1 MTDAHRVRHPSSVP
15 TMTSKPTL
23 NLFEQ
28 QAANRR
34 KTWWL
39 VAGFLLFFLWLG
51 LGGDLALWLATK
63 DMVAPAGEAVYRHSF
78 PWGGT
83 VLGLAAFFLTMDV
96 LRNGGRRVVKQVGAE
111 PLINPQTDQ
120 ERQLLNVVEEMSIA
134 AGLPMPTV
142 YVVPEA
148 DPNAFVTGT
157 KPGEAHL
164 AVTTG
169 LLEVLNRDELQAVVA
184 HEMGHVKNE
193 DTRLMTIIAGLGGA
207 ILLVRDLMIRTTF
220 HRRGGSRREGKGG
233 NPLVVIVLVVWV
245 LSWILA
251 PVIIR
256 LMAMAVSRGREY
268 LADAMAAQFTRN
280 PAALADAL
288 AKIES
293 HHAPTTSISNGV
305 AHLCIVDPTGRI
317 ANERQGRWSDIF
329 ATHPPMAIR
338 VSRLRAMAFQA
349 SKRDGS

>member
-1 MTDAHRVRHPSSVP
+1 MTEL
-15 TMTSKPTL
+15 TL

-28 QAANRR
+28 QAKNRR
-34 KTWWL
+34 KSWWL
-39 VAGFLLFFLWLG
+39 VAGFLAFFLWLG

-63 DMVAPAGEAVYRHSF
+63 DAVATAGEPLYRHRF
-78 PWGGT
+78 PWAGT
-83 VLGLAAFFLTMDV
+83 VLGLAAFLMTMDV

-111 PLINPQTDQ
+111 PLTAPRTDQ
-120 ERQLLNVVEEMSIA
+120 ERQLMNVVEEMSIA
-134 AGLPMPTV
+134 AGLPLPTV
-142 YVVPEA
+142 YIVPDA

-164 AVTTG
+164 AVTSG
-169 LLEVLNRDELQAVVA
+169 LLEMLSRDELQAVVA

-193 DTRLMTIIAGLGGA
+193 DTRLMTIVAGLGGA
-207 ILLVRDLMIRTTF
+207 ILIVRDAMLRTTF
-220 HRRGGSRREGKGG
+220 RRGGGSRREGKGG
-233 NPLVVIVLVVWV
+233 NPLVLIVLAVWV

-251 PVIIR
+251 PIIIR
-256 LMAMAVSRGREY
+256 LMAMGVSRGREY

-293 HHAPTTSISNGV
+293 HHAPTTSISTGV
-305 AHLCIVDPTGRI
+305 AHLCIVDPTGRL
-317 ANERQGRWSDIF
+317 ANGREGRLADLF

-349 SKRDGS
+349 AKSASTGV

>member
-1 MTDAHRVRHPSSVP
+1 M
-15 TMTSKPTL
+15 

-34 KTWWL
+34 KSRLL

-51 LGGDLALWLATK
+51 LGGDLAAYLYTSGL
-63 DMVAPAGEAVYRHSF
+63 PAEAGAAVYRHRF

-83 VLGLAAFFLTMDV
+83 LLGIFALLLTFDV
-96 LRNGGRRVVKQVGAE
+96 LRNGGPRVVRQVGAW
-111 PLINPQTDQ
+111 PLTTPTTDQ
-120 ERQLLNVVEEMSIA
+120 ERQLLNVVEEMAVAS
-134 AGLPMPTV
+134 GLPLPSV
-142 YVVPEA
+142 YIVNDP

-164 AVTTG
+164 AVTSG

-193 DTRLMTIIAGLGGA
+193 DTKLMTLVAGLGGA
-207 ILLVRDLMIRTTF
+207 ILLIRDMMLRWGF
-220 HRRGGSRREGKGG
+220 RGGGRSRGGGGSSREGKG
-233 NPLVVIVLVVWV
+233 NPLAAIVLVVWI

-251 PVIIR
+251 PIIVR
-256 LMAMAVSRGREY
+256 LMAMAVSRSREY
-268 LADAMAAQFTRN
+268 FADAMAAQFTRN

-293 HHAPTTSISNGV
+293 HHAPTTMVSTGV
-305 AHLCIVDPTGRI
+305 AHLCIVDPTGRL
-317 ANERQGRWSDIF
+317 ANRKEGQLADLF

-338 VSRLRAMAFQA
+338 VSRLRAMAFQQA
-349 SKRDGS
+349 KIG

>member
-1 MTDAHRVRHPSSVP
+1 MTVP
-15 TMTSKPTL
+15 PTL

-34 KTWWL
+34 KSWWL
-39 VAGFLLFFLWLG
+39 VAGFLAFFLWLG

-63 DMVAPAGEAVYRHSF
+63 DVVATSEPVYRHRF
-78 PWGGT
+78 PWAGS
-83 VLGLAAFFLTMDV
+83 VLGLAAFLMTMDV

-111 PLINPQTDQ
+111 PLRDPRSDQ
-120 ERQLLNVVEEMSIA
+120 ERILMNVVEEMSIA

-142 YVVPEA
+142 YIVPDA

-164 AVTTG
+164 AVTSG

-207 ILLVRDLMIRTTF
+207 ILLLRDVMIRTTF
-220 HRRGGSRREGKGG
+220 HSRGGSRREGKGG
-233 NPLVVIVLVVWV
+233 NPLVVLVLVVWV

-251 PVIIR
+251 PIIIR

-293 HHAPTTSISNGV
+293 HHAPTTSISKGV
-305 AHLCIVDPTGRI
+305 AHLCIVDPTGRV

-338 VSRLRAMAFQA
+338 VARLRAMGFRSQ
-349 SKRDGS
+349 RD

>member
-1 MTDAHRVRHPSSVP
+1 MASS
-15 TMTSKPTL
+15 TRL

-34 KTWWL
+34 KSRLL

-51 LGGDLALWLATK
+51 LGGDLAAYLYTSGL
-63 DMVAPAGEAVYRHSF
+63 PADAGNGLYRHRF

-83 VLGLAAFFLTMDV
+83 VLGLFALLLTFDV
-96 LRNGGRRVVKQVGAE
+96 LRNGGKRVVQQVGAQ
-111 PLINPQTDQ
+111 PLITPSTDQ
-120 ERQLLNVVEEMSIA
+120 ERQLLNVVEEMAVAS
-134 AGLPMPTV
+134 GLPMPSV
-142 YVVPEA
+142 YVVPER

-164 AVTTG
+164 AVTSG
-169 LLEVLNRDELQAVVA
+169 LLDVLNRDELQAVVA

-193 DTRLMTIIAGLGGA
+193 DTKLMTLIAGLGGA
-207 ILLVRDLMIRTTF
+207 ILLIRDMMMRWGF
-220 HRRGGSRREGKGG
+220 RGGGRSRGGGSSREGKG
-233 NPLVVIVLVVWV
+233 NPLAAGVLVLWI

-251 PVIIR
+251 PIIVR
-256 LMAMAVSRGREY
+256 LMAMAVSRSREY
-268 LADAMAAQFTRN
+268 FADAMAAQFTRN

-293 HHAPTTSISNGV
+293 HHAPTTTVSSGV
-305 AHLCIVDPTGRI
+305 AHLCIVDPLGRL
-317 ANERQGRWSDIF
+317 ANQREGRLADLF

-338 VSRLRAMAFQA
+338 VSRLRAMAFQTA
-349 SKRDGS
+349 KQGP

>member
-1 MTDAHRVRHPSSVP
+1 MAQPRS
-15 TMTSKPTL
+15 L

-28 QAANRR
+28 QASNRR
-34 KTWWL
+34 KSWWL
-39 VAGFLLFFLWLG
+39 VAGFLAFFLWLG

-63 DMVAPAGEAVYRHSF
+63 DAVGAAEPVYRHRF
-78 PWGGT
+78 PWAGT
-83 VLGLAAFFLTMDV
+83 VLGLAAFFMTLDV
-96 LRNGGRRVVKQVGAE
+96 LRNGGRRVVNQVGAE
-111 PLINPQTDQ
+111 PLTAPSTDE

-134 AGLPMPTV
+134 AGLPMPKV
-142 YVVPEA
+142 YVVPDA

-164 AVTTG
+164 AVTAG
-169 LLEVLNRDELQAVVA
+169 LLATLNRDELQAVVA

-245 LSWILA
+245 LSWIMA
-251 PVIIR
+251 PIIIR

-293 HHAPTTSISNGV
+293 HHAATTSISAGV

-317 ANERQGRWSDIF
+317 ANQREGRWSDLF

-349 SKRDGS
+349 AKQGM

>member
-1 MTDAHRVRHPSSVP
+1 MTE
-15 TMTSKPTL
+15 PTL

-28 QAANRR
+28 QASNRR
-34 KTWWL
+34 KSWWM
-39 VAGFLLFFLWLG
+39 VAGFLAFFLWLG

-63 DMVAPAGEAVYRHSF
+63 DMVETAGEPLYRHRF

-83 VLGLAAFFLTMDV
+83 VLGLAAFFMTADV

-111 PLINPQTDQ
+111 PLTDPKTDQ
-120 ERQLLNVVEEMSIA
+120 ERQLMNVVEEMSIA
-134 AGLPMPTV
+134 AGLPVPSV
-142 YVVPEA
+142 YIVPDP

-169 LLEVLNRDELQAVVA
+169 LLEALNRDELQAVVA

-207 ILLVRDLMIRTTF
+207 IIIVRDAMLRTTF
-220 HRRGGSRREGKGG
+220 RRGGGSSRREGKGG
-233 NPLVVIVLVVWV
+233 NPLVVIVLVVWI

-251 PVIIR
+251 PIIIR

-280 PAALADAL
+280 PAALAEAL

-293 HHAPTTSISNGV
+293 HHAPTTSISSGV
-305 AHLCIVDPTGRI
+305 AHLCIVDPTGR
-317 ANERQGRWSDIF
+317 AVNQREGGWADLF

-349 SKRDGS
+349 AKRQ

>member
-1 MTDAHRVRHPSSVP
+1 MTA
-15 TMTSKPTL
+15 PTL

-34 KTWWL
+34 KSWWL
-39 VAGFLLFFLWLG
+39 VAGFLAFFLWLG
-51 LGGDLALWLATK
+51 LGGDLALWLATR
-63 DMVAPAGEAVYRHSF
+63 DAVAAGEPVYRHRF

-83 VLGLAAFFLTMDV
+83 VLGLAAFFMTLDV

-111 PLINPQTDQ
+111 PLTQPSTDQ

-134 AGLPMPTV
+134 SGLPVPTV
-142 YVVPEA
+142 YIVPDA

-157 KPGEAHL
+157 RPGEAHL

-169 LLEVLNRDELQAVVA
+169 LLETLNRDELQAVVA

-207 ILLVRDLMIRTTF
+207 ILIVRDAMIRTTF

-251 PVIIR
+251 PIIIR

-293 HHAPTTSISNGV
+293 HHAPTTSISTGV
-305 AHLCIVDPTGRI
+305 AHLCIADPTGRI
-317 ANERQGRWSDIF
+317 ANRREGRLADLF

-349 SKRDGS
+349 TKSSAAAG

>member
-1 MTDAHRVRHPSSVP
+1 MASTPS
-15 TMTSKPTL
+15 L

-34 KTWWL
+34 KSRWL
-39 VAGFLLFFLWLG
+39 VAGFVAFFLWLG
-51 LGGDLALWLATK
+51 LGGDLAIYLWSQDAI
-63 DMVAPAGEAVYRHSF
+63 AAGEPVYRHRF
-78 PWGGT
+78 PWVGL
-83 VLGLAAFFLTMDV
+83 VLTALAAAMTFDV

-111 PLINPQTDQ
+111 PLERASTDE

-134 AGLPMPTV
+134 AGLPMPKV
-142 YVVPEA
+142 YVVPDP

-157 KPGEAHL
+157 QPGEAHL
-164 AVTTG
+164 AVTSG
-169 LLEVLNRDELQAVVA
+169 LLGMLTRDELQAVVA

-207 ILLVRDLMIRTTF
+207 IILIRDAMVRISF
-220 HRRGGSRREGKGG
+220 RRSGGSSREGKGG
-233 NPLVVIVLVVWV
+233 NPLAVLVLVLWI

-251 PVIIR
+251 PIIVR

-288 AKIES
+288 TKIES
-293 HHAPTTSISNGV
+293 HHAPTTSISAGA
-305 AHLCIVDPTGRI
+305 AHLCIVDPTGRL
-317 ANERQGRWSDIF
+317 ANRREGRLYDLF
-329 ATHPPMAIR
+329 ATHPPMPIR

-349 SKRDGS
+349 AKSEPPTA

>member
-1 MTDAHRVRHPSSVP
+1 MSEP
-15 TMTSKPTL
+15 KTL

-34 KTWWL
+34 KSGWL
-39 VAGFLLFFLWLG
+39 VLGFLVFFLWLG
-51 LGGDLALWLATK
+51 LGGDLAIWLATK
-63 DMVAPAGEAVYRHSF
+63 DIVATAGEPVYRHRF
-78 PWGGT
+78 PWAGL
-83 VLGLAAFFLTMDV
+83 VLGLAAFVMTMDV
-96 LRNGGRRVVKQVGAE
+96 LRNGGKRVVKQVGAE
-111 PLINPQTDQ
+111 PLTDPRTDQ
-120 ERQLLNVVEEMSIA
+120 EKQLMNVVHEMSIA
-134 AGLPMPTV
+134 SGLPMPTV
-142 YVVPEA
+142 YIVPDA

-164 AVTTG
+164 AVTSG

-220 HRRGGSRREGKGG
+220 HSRGGSKREGKGG
-233 NPLVVIVLVVWV
+233 NPLAVIVLVLWV

-251 PVIIR
+251 PIIVR

-293 HHAPTTSISNGV
+293 HHAPTTSISKGA
-305 AHLCIVDPTGRI
+305 AHLCIVDPTGR
-317 ANERQGRWSDIF
+317 AVNEKQGGWSDIF

-338 VSRLRAMAFQA
+338 VSRLRAMAFR
-349 SKRDGS
+349 SNREI